1 MGQVG
6 SYFQEPKLIGQL
18 VVSHVNGSPRFVGKC
33 SLTQGNPRRQVTL
46 FTRDKFSPDKRGL
59 R

>member
-1 MGQVG
+1 MG

-33 SLTQGNPRRQVTL
+33 SLTQGNPRRQVTI
-46 FTRDKFSPDKRGL
+46 FTLDKFSPDKRDL
-59 R
+59 T